1 MRLRACAWGIRRASG
16 SSEQRKSSAPLPSRP
31 GTRRALLNAC
41 VGVGISF
48 HPSHTG
54 NGRFNLP
61 TMSGPAAAT
70 AVVKAAKE
78 FLGDRITTN
87 ATLRAHHA
95 HGQDTQPPVLPD
107 AVAFIETTDEVARVL
122 ALCHLHSVP
131 VVPWGAGTSLEG
143 HVTPVRGG
151 ITLDLSRMTRIIDV
165 SQPDMDCRIEAGVTR
180 EQLNTHLR
188 DMGLFFPVDP
198 GTAACTIG
206 GMCATRASGTN
217 AVRYG
222 TIRENVLGLTV
233 ALADGR
239 VIRTG
244 GRTRKSAAGYD
255 LTRLFIGS
263 EGTLG
268 VISEVQLRLHGIP
281 EAISAATCQFP
292 TLRGAVETVIA
303 ILQCGIPV
311 ARMELLD
318 EVQMGACI
326 AYSKLEGLEALPT
339 LFFEFHGTTTAVT
352 EQAQQ
357 AEDIAASFEGRAFR
371 WATEAS
377 ERGRLWQARHDAYWA
392 CLALKPGHN
401 GIATDAIVPISR
413 LDEAVLGAKEDIAA
427 SGLTAPIVGHVGDGN
442 FHTVILVPPE
452 PDGLTRAWELDRKIV
467 ARALALGGS
476 CSGEHG
482 IGIGKRGFLEQEV
495 GAEALAVMRSLKA
508 TLDPVGILNPGKIF
522 LN

>member
-1 MRLRACAWGIRRASG
+1 MPVETVIEAARA
-16 SSEQRKSSAPLPSRP
+16 
-31 GTRRALLNAC
+31 
-41 VGVGISF
+41 
-48 HPSHTG
+48 
-54 NGRFNLP
+54 
-61 TMSGPAAAT
+61 
-70 AVVKAAKE
+70 

-87 ATLRAHHA
+87 ATLREHHS

-107 AVAFIETTDEVARVL
+107 AVAFVESSDEAARVL
-122 ALCHLHSVP
+122 ALCNTNHVP

-151 ITLDLSRMTRIIDV
+151 ITLDLSRMTGIIDV
-165 SQPDMDCRIEAGVTR
+165 SQPDMDCRVEAGVTR

-188 DMGLFFPVDP
+188 DAGLFFPVDP

-244 GRTRKSAAGYD
+244 GRVRKSATGYD

-268 VISEVQLRLHGIP
+268 VITEIQLRLHGIP
-281 EAISAATCQFP
+281 EAMSSATCQFP
-292 TLRGAVETVIA
+292 ALRDAVETVIA
-303 ILQCGIPV
+303 ILQMGIPV

-326 AYSKLEGLEALPT
+326 SYSKLEGLSELPT
-339 LFFEFHGTTTAVT
+339 LFFEFHGTAAGVQ
-352 EQAQQ
+352 EQAEQ
-357 AEDIAASFEGRAFR
+357 AEEVASGFGGQGFR
-371 WATEAS
+371 WATDAA
-377 ERGRLWQARHDAYWA
+377 ERNKLWQARHDALWA
-392 CLALKPGHN
+392 GLALKPGHR

-413 LDEAVLGAKEDIAA
+413 LTEAILGAKEDIAA

-452 PDGLTRAWELDRKIV
+452 PDGLARAWNLDRRIV
-467 ARALALGGS
+467 ARALSLGGS

-482 IGIGKRGFLEQEV
+482 IGIGKREFLEQEH
-495 GAEALAVMRSLKA
+495 GAEALAVMRSVKQA
-508 TLDPVGILNPGKIF
+508 LDPRGVLNPGKIF

>member
-1 MRLRACAWGIRRASG
+1 M
-16 SSEQRKSSAPLPSRP
+16 
-31 GTRRALLNAC
+31 
-41 VGVGISF
+41 
-48 HPSHTG
+48 
-54 NGRFNLP
+54 P
-61 TMSGPAAAT
+61 TQADTVIAAARD
-70 AVVKAAKE
+70 
-78 FLGDRITTN
+78 FLGERITTN
-87 ATLRAHHA
+87 AALREQHS
-95 HGQDTQPPVLPD
+95 HGQDTQPPVMPD
-107 AVAFIETTDEVARVL
+107 AVAFIETSDEAARVL
-122 ALCHLHSVP
+122 ALCNTNRVP
-131 VVPWGAGTSLEG
+131 LVPWGGGTSLEG

-151 ITLDLSRMTRIIDV
+151 ITLDLSRMTRVLQV

-180 EQLNTHLR
+180 DKLNEHLR
-188 DMGLFFPVDP
+188 DQGLFFPVDP
-198 GTAACTIG
+198 GTAMCTIG

-268 VISEVQLRLHGIP
+268 VITEVQLRLHGIP
-281 EAISAATCQFP
+281 EAMSSATCQFP

-303 ILQCGIPV
+303 ILQMGIPV

-318 EVQMGACI
+318 EVQMDACNR
-326 AYSKLEGLEALPT
+326 YSKLEGLDALPT
-339 LFFEFHGTTTAVT
+339 LFFEFHGTTASVA

-357 AEDIAASFEGRAFR
+357 AEEIATGYDGQGFR
-371 WATEAS
+371 WATDAA
-377 ERGRLWQARHDAYWA
+377 ERGKLWKARHDAYWA
-392 CLALKPGHN
+392 CLALKQGHQ

-413 LDEAVLGAKEDIAA
+413 LDEAILGAKEDIAA

-452 PDGLTRAWELDRKIV
+452 PDGLQRAWDLDKKIV

-482 IGIGKRGFLEQEV
+482 VGIGKREFLEQEH
-495 GAEALAVMRSLKA
+495 GAEALAVMRSVKQ
-508 TLDPVGILNPGKIF
+508 TLDPARHSEPGKIF